1 MKLAI
6 DKSDSRWIKK
16 SQKGPCFKME
26 RHPAYYEKHNK
37 TTGGPDMKMLKK
49 LAALI
54 LAATMVLVL
63 FTACGGD
70 GGSTGTREP
79 EKEKAAFESIAKDNR
94 MAATAKVND
103 PQLQAVAEKHL
114 NEDLQAQID
123 FFGAKFFGKVHVE
136 GKEEEYLT
144 ITVTTKYD
152 YGSFLTKI
160 LKAVES
166 EINREVGTN
175 VKVDGN
181 GSWTKLGVVVKS
193 DNSHSYM
200 AVAFQIRNPK
210 YKK

>member
-1 MKLAI
+1 
-6 DKSDSRWIKK
+6 
-16 SQKGPCFKME
+16 
-26 RHPAYYEKHNK
+26 
-37 TTGGPDMKMLKK
+37 MKMLKK

-79 EKEKAAFESIAKDNR
+79 EKEKAAFEFIAKDSR

-123 FFGAKFFGKVHVE
+123 FFGAKFFGKVHVD

-144 ITVTTKYD
+144 ITVTTRYD
-152 YGSFLTKI
+152 YGSFLKT
-160 LKAVES
+160 LES

-175 VKVDGN
+175 VNVNGS

-200 AVAFQIRNPK
+200 AVAFQIHNPK